1 MQCLAHSDPPARF
14 SSKRDRH
21 REVGP
26 QNPAVRDTAAGVTMV
41 RSWVWLVALL
51 ASIAPLAWFV
61 RLLADAP
68 ALIECAAALPAI
80 VYAWCVTRVDR
91 AQPEPTVALVATLL
105 AGAVIAGW
113 LSHNANARL
122 LDWAGTVTSHD
133 DARALAGAFGAPVIE
148 EVAKAATLFAILFIG
163 RNLLDG
169 PLDGPLDG
177 IIYGALVGF
186 GFAFTENVIYLTF
199 AMLQGGASGLL
210 RGLYLRALLG
220 GWNHAAFTATT
231 GAALGYAVT
240 ARAGAVRW
248 LVPLVGLGLAIVQ
261 HVTWN
266 AVAAS
271 AINGVLCGPEL
282 GTAPCRATPTWT
294 SLFVLV
300 PFLMVIFVGPGLLT
314 LGAIAYMARRRPR
327 TTPLP
332 S

>member
-1 MQCLAHSDPPARF
+1 M
-14 SSKRDRH
+14 
-21 REVGP
+21 
-26 QNPAVRDTAAGVTMV
+26 
-41 RSWVWLVALL
+41 RSWALLVALP
-51 ASIAPLAWFV
+51 AACVPLLWFA
-61 RLLADAP
+61 RLLMDAP
-68 ALIECAAALPAI
+68 GLIECAAALPAI

-91 AQPEPTVALVATLL
+91 AEREPTAALVATLL

-113 LSHNANARL
+113 MSHTANAL
-122 LDWAGTVTSHD
+122 VLDWAGTVTTHD

-148 EVAKAATLFAILFIG
+148 EVAKAATLFAVLFIG
-163 RNLLDG
+163 RSLLDG
-169 PLDGPLDG
+169 PLDG
-177 IIYGALVGF
+177 IVYGALVGL

-231 GAALGYAVT
+231 GAALGYAV
-240 ARAGAVRW
+240 ARVGAVRW

-266 AVAAS
+266 AVAAG

-314 LGAIAYMARRRPR
+314 LGAIAYTARRRPR
-327 TTPLP
+327 ATPLRW
-332 S
+332 

>member
-1 MQCLAHSDPPARF
+1 M
-14 SSKRDRH
+14 
-21 REVGP
+21 
-26 QNPAVRDTAAGVTMV
+26 TTV
-41 RSWVWLVALL
+41 RSWALLVALL
-51 ASIAPLAWFV
+51 ASIVPLVWFV

-68 ALIECAAALPAI
+68 ALIECAAALPAV

-91 AQPEPTVALVATLL
+91 AEPEPTLALVAMLL

-113 LSHNANARL
+113 LSHTANAHL
-122 LDWAGTVTSHD
+122 LEWAGTLTSHD
-133 DARALAGAFGAPVIE
+133 DARALAGAFGAPVVE
-148 EVAKAATLFAILFIG
+148 EVAKAATLFAVLFIG
-163 RNLLDG
+163 RTLLDG
-169 PLDGPLDG
+169 PLDG
-177 IIYGALVGF
+177 IVYGALVGL

-199 AMLQGGASGLL
+199 AMLQGGPSGLL

-220 GWNHAAFTATT
+220 GCNHAAFTATT

-240 ARAGAVRW
+240 AGAGAGAVRW

-261 HVTWN
+261 HVAWN

-300 PFLMVIFVGPGLLT
+300 PFLVVIFVGPGLLT
-314 LGAIAYMARRRPR
+314 LGAIAYSARRRPR
-327 TTPLP
+327 RTPLP